1 MWRPYVLILPS
12 CRRIMSGVMTED
24 QFTKLFKY
32 MQQEFGAVRREI
44 QETRTELK
52 ADIDSVYNVVD
63 VAIHQASA
71 A

>member
-1 MWRPYVLILPS
+1 
-12 CRRIMSGVMTED
+12 MTED